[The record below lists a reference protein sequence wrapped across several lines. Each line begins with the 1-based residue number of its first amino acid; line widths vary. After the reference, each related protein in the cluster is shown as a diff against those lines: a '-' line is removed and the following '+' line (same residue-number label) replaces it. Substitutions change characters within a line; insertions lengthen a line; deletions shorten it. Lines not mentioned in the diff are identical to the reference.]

1 MHLILPQECF
11 VLKLQKKHVTL
22 LSICAGGRYSFLS
35 TITSMIK
42 CFIIDSVSKSLSQ
55 SIWNIFM
62 LEHSDTQI
70 CNNPFNHLHSFIHTW
85 TSALYYFNMWLK
97 FKRLFDSRGGKK
109 QFQPVKSSLCVPR
122 PEKDITHY
130 SPAPSHTH
138 THTRYDECVTCSFV
152 SHCRSGSGRRARRPG
167 VRPSLSAPRVARTA
181 SGWSAGKHTRS
192 PTSAPPSGS
201 QSPATTREKKQ
212 AMSRKK
218 RELSPIFSREM
229 IHCYRSFFPEW

>member
-1 MHLILPQECF
+1 MCQTHCLKVFEIYLCWNTVIPRSVIIPLIICIHLFILEPQCCI
-11 VLKLQKKHVTL
+11 TL
-22 LSICAGGRYSFLS
+22 TCDWSSNVCSILGG
-35 TITSMIK
+35 
-42 CFIIDSVSKSLSQ
+42 
-55 SIWNIFM
+55 
-62 LEHSDTQI
+62 E
-70 CNNPFNHLHSFIHTW
+70 
-85 TSALYYFNMWLK
+85 
-97 FKRLFDSRGGKK
+97 KK

-192 PTSAPPSGS
+192 PTSAPPSSS

-218 RELSPIFSREM
+218 RELSPIFSQEM
-229 IHCYRSFFPEW
+229 IHCYLSFSQNDKISALKDCGTEGKGIYLICLLIHVFL